1 MEDVRSE
8 MVRAQGDRH
17 VVTLNGVTV
26 EYSPDAYVSDSE
38 AYRLAEKVRALM
50 LAEGLLI
57 RGDFVIRTE
66 RPR

>member
-1 MEDVRSE
+1 MDVNSE
-8 MVRAQGDRH
+8 MMQAQGDRA
-17 VVTLNGVTV
+17 VVKLNGITV
-26 EYSPDAYVSDSE
+26 EYSPDVYVSDGE

-57 RGDFVIRTE
+57 RGDFVIKTE

>member
-1 MEDVRSE
+1 MDIKSE
-8 MVRAQGDRH
+8 MIRAQVERH
-17 VVTLNGVTV
+17 VVTLNGITV
-26 EYSPDAYVSDSE
+26 EYSPDVYVSDGE

-57 RGDFVIRTE
+57 RGDFVIKTE